1 MKAILIEEFGGPEV
15 LRMGSRPLPVPGPGE
30 VRIKV
35 EAVAVARTKD
45 VATRAGRPP
54 FGPQLPGF
62 PHVLGTEHAG
72 VVDAAGSR
80 AEEDLVGRRVAVSA
94 VLTCGECRACRLGR
108 DEACAT
114 FGLIGVHRHGSYA
127 QYVAVPARNVQVLPE
142 DVGFV
147 EAAAVAANGPVARAQ
162 LNAGD
167 VREGSVV
174 LVIGAAGSLGS
185 TAVSL
190 AAFRGA
196 HVIGVDRLAADPA
209 KLDGLPLAARLD
221 GDAPDLEERIRDA
234 AGAWGID
241 CVIDNIGVPAVWT
254 AYRPSVADLGR
265 IIVSGAVNHDPLPVR
280 LLPFYLRSQSLIGV
294 RTGNRREIAAMWDDV
309 RDGYRPP
316 ASHVRACDWQDVATA
331 HRRVETGAA
340 HGQAVL
346 RVR

>member
-1 MKAILIEEFGGPEV
+1 MKAILIEEFGGPDV
-15 LRMGSRPLPVPGPGE
+15 LRMGRLPLPKPGPGE

-45 VATRAGRPP
+45 VATRAERPP
-54 FGPQLPGF
+54 FGPQLRGF

-72 VVDAAGSR
+72 VVDAAGTGAG
-80 AEEDLVGRRVAVSA
+80 AELVGRRVAVSA

-114 FGLIGVHRHGSYA
+114 FGLIGVHRQGSYA
-127 QYVAVPARNVQVLPE
+127 QYVLVPARNLQVLPD

-162 LNAGD
+162 LEAGG

-185 TAVSL
+185 TAASL

-196 HVIGVDRLAADPA
+196 RVIGVDRLGSDPA
-209 KLDGLPLAARLD
+209 KLDELPLTARID
-221 GDAPDLEERIRDA
+221 GDAPDLKERIRAA
-234 AGAWGID
+234 AGTWGID
-241 CVIDNIGVPAVWT
+241 CVIDNIGVAAVWT
-254 AYRPSVADLGR
+254 AYRPLVADLGR
-265 IIVSGAVNHDPLPVR
+265 IIVSGAVDHDPLPVR

-294 RTGNRREIAAMWDDV
+294 RTGNRGEVAAMWDDV
-309 RDGYRPP
+309 RAGYRPP
-316 ASHVRACDWQDVATA
+316 ASHVHACDWEDVAEA
-331 HRRVETGAA
+331 HRRVEAGVAN
-340 HGQAVL
+340 GQAVL